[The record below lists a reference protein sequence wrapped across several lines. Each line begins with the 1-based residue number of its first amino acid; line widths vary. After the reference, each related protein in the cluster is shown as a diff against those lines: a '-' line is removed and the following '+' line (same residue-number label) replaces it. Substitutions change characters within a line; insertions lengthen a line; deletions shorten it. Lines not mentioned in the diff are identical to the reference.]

1 MDLSGILAIS
11 GYSGLFKMIGQTKGG
26 VVVESLIDGKRMPAY
41 TTQRILSLED
51 ITIYTVDGDVP
62 LIEVFGKIAKKEKHG
77 PALDPSKVKMD
88 ELRDYLQG
96 VQKDY
101 DRERVYSSDLKKLF
115 VWYNLLA
122 EKGLTKDL
130 KKEEEAKPAKAEKKD
145 KAEKKT
151 SKPKAKKAKKPAAK
165 KAE

>member
-11 GYSGLFKMIGQTKGG
+11 GYPGLFKMIGQTKGG
-26 VVVESLIDGKRMPAY
+26 VVVESMLDGKRMPAY

-62 LIEVFGKIAKKEKHG
+62 LIEIFDKIAKKEKHG
-77 PALDPSKVKMD
+77 LSLDPSKVKMD

-101 DRERVYSSDLKKLF
+101 DRERVYASDLKKLF
-115 VWYNLLA
+115 VWYNILS
-122 EKGLTKDL
+122 EKGLTKDA
-130 KKEEEAKPAKAEKKD
+130 KNEEEAKPAKAEKK
-145 KAEKKT
+145 EKKD
-151 SKPKAKKAKKPAAK
+151 SKPKVKKAKKPAAK
-165 KAE
+165 KS

>member
-11 GYSGLFKMIGQTKGG
+11 GYPGLFKMIGQTKGG

-41 TTQRILSLED
+41 TTQRILSLDD

-88 ELRDYLQG
+88 DLRDYLQG

-122 EKGLTKDL
+122 EKGLTKDA
-130 KKEEEAKPAKAEKKD
+130 KEEEKAKPAKAEKK
-145 KAEKKT
+145 AEKKAT
-151 SKPKAKKAKKPAAK
+151 KPKAKKAKKPAAK
-165 KAE
+165 KAD